1 MKVFLVV
8 KSLVPP
14 HLKKDFDN
22 WYEKEHLF
30 EAKETFYAI
39 SASRGWEIE
48 NENIHYAYYEFDNL
62 KKANEILKSEALNKM
77 INIYDKKW
85 SNQIDRTR
93 KILTITQ
100 EI

>member
-1 MKVFLVV
+1 MRVFLIV
-8 KSLVPP
+8 KSFVPS

-30 EAKETFYAI
+30 KAKETFYAI

-48 NENIHYAYYEFDNL
+48 NEDIHYAYYEFDNL
-62 KKANEILKSEALNKM
+62 KKANEILKSEELKKM
-77 INIYDKKW
+77 ISIYDKKW

-93 KILTITQ
+93 KIITITQ

>member
-1 MKVFLVV
+1 MRVFLVV
-8 KSLVPP
+8 KSFVPSY
-14 HLKKDFDN
+14 LQKDFDD

-30 EAKETFYAI
+30 EAKQTFLAI
-39 SASRGWEIE
+39 SAFRGWQIE
-48 NENIHYAYYEFDNL
+48 NEDIHYAYYEFDNL

-85 SNQIDRTR
+85 SNQIERTR
-93 KILTITQ
+93 EIISITQ

>member
-1 MKVFLVV
+1 MRVFLIV
-8 KSLVPP
+8 KSFVPS

-30 EAKETFYAI
+30 EAKQTFSAI
-39 SASRGWEIE
+39 SASRGWETE
-48 NENIHYAYYEFDNL
+48 NEDIHYAYYEFNNL
-62 KKANEILKSEALNKM
+62 EKARKILKSKALKEM
-77 INIYDKKW
+77 INIYDNKW

-93 KILTITQ
+93 KIISITQ

>member
-1 MKVFLVV
+1 MRVFLVV
-8 KSLVPP
+8 KSFVPSY
-14 HLKKDFDN
+14 LQKDFDN
-22 WYEKEHLF
+22 WYEKEHLL
-30 EAKETFYAI
+30 EAKKTFSAI

-48 NENIHYAYYEFDNL
+48 NDDIHYAYYEFDNQ
-62 KKANEILKSEALNKM
+62 KKTNEILKSEALKRM

-93 KILTITQ
+93 KIITITQ